1 MKPRH
6 QVSKAAIELIKSF
19 EGYRRSSAVLSNGRY
34 TIGYGHTKSA
44 RADVEIPERDAE
56 ALLIYDLL
64 EVTSAVND
72 LTFTPL
78 TQNQFDALVCFAF
91 NIGLDNF
98 RRSSV
103 LRRVNEGNL
112 LQAAAA
118 LEAWRRSEFEGERIV
133 VDALVRRR
141 AAEKALFLTPTD
153 GWIPAPT
160 PVLPPNVDYEV
171 ASNLQPEDAIR
182 LIAPLEGP
190 VAVAYPEGPA
200 AASKRDAE
208 EVTSPVTM
216 AADAVT
222 ARLRALEPAET
233 ESQPAAGQEPV
244 TGPEP
249 EGGALVNF
257 TDEAPEAHFTLT
269 ASDGQDAPYELT
281 EEPEPQIS
289 PEPESASLPF
299 EDPADAPTSTEPLEA
314 EAPLTLG
321 AGSHVH
327 RIGRR
332 EPTAYIA
339 DDTFPRF
346 HESAEPMRFHLLP
359 LVGLFLG
366 GLALVAFAVVWGANT
381 NGAGASAGPVAVSW
395 VSGVI
400 GIAAMVAAFYL
411 FVTRLGGTED

>member
-19 EGYRRSSAVLSNGRY
+19 EGFRRSSAVLSDGRY

-64 EVTSAVND
+64 DVTSAVND

-91 NIGLDNF
+91 NIGVENF

-160 PVLPPNVDYEV
+160 PVLPPRIDYDAASTAPHEDAVRLVTALDGPLAV
-171 ASNLQPEDAIR
+171 AHSERVEPKLQPID
-182 LIAPLEGP
+182 G
-190 VAVAYPEGPA
+190 V
-200 AASKRDAE
+200 
-208 EVTSPVTM
+208 SPVTA

-222 ARLRALEPAET
+222 ARLRALEPVQVESEPAVELATPDTPLMDIAE
-233 ESQPAAGQEPV
+233 
-244 TGPEP
+244 
-249 EGGALVNF
+249 
-257 TDEAPEAHFTLT
+257 EAPEAHFTLT
-269 ASDGQDAPYELT
+269 ASEPQDAPYDGD
-281 EEPEPQIS
+281 EEPEVDVVEEPQS
-289 PEPESASLPF
+289 GSLPF
-299 EDPADAPTSTEPLEA
+299 EDSVEEPVSDERTSTEPHDA
-314 EAPLTLG
+314 EAPLTL
-321 AGSHVH
+321 AALNRVH
-327 RIGRR
+327 RIGRK

-339 DDTFPRF
+339 EDTFPRF
-346 HESAEPMRFHLLP
+346 HEPAEPMRFHLLP
-359 LVGLFLG
+359 LIGLFAG
-366 GLALVAFAVVWGANT
+366 GLALVAFAIVWGANT
-381 NGAGASAGPVAVSW
+381 NGAGASAGPVAISW

-411 FVTRLGGTED
+411 FVTRLGGPED

>member
-91 NIGLDNF
+91 NIGVDNF

-118 LEAWRRSEFEGERIV
+118 IEAWRRSEFEGERII

-141 AAEKALFLTPTD
+141 AAEKALFLTPAG

-171 ASNLQPEDAIR
+171 ATNLQPEEAVR

-190 VAVAYPEGPA
+190 VAVAYPEEPE
-200 AASKRDAE
+200 AASKRDDAAAA
-208 EVTSPVTM
+208 SPVTL

-222 ARLRALEPAET
+222 ARLRALEPVAPTPEVVAES
-233 ESQPAAGQEPV
+233 EA
-244 TGPEP
+244 
-249 EGGALVNF
+249 EGTAVVKF
-257 TDEAPEAHFTLT
+257 TDDAPEAHFTLT
-269 ASDGQDAPYELT
+269 PSDGQDAPYELI
-281 EEPEPQIS
+281 EEPEVMA
-289 PEPESASLPF
+289 EPESAALPF
-299 EDPADAPTSTEPLEA
+299 EDQADAPSSTEPLDA
-314 EAPLTLG
+314 DAPLTLG
-321 AGSHVH
+321 AGSQVH

-366 GLALVAFAVVWGANT
+366 GLALAAFAVVWGANT

-400 GIAAMVAAFYL
+400 GIAAMVSAFYL
-411 FVTRLGGTED
+411 FVTRLGGSED

>member
-6 QVSKAAIELIKSF
+6 QVSKAAIKLIKSF
-19 EGYRRSSAVLSNGRY
+19 EGYRRSSAVLSDGRY

-64 EVTSAVND
+64 EVTGAVND

-153 GWIPAPT
+153 GWIPVPT
-160 PVLPPNVDYEV
+160 PVLPPNVDYDI
-171 ASNLQPEDAIR
+171 ATNLQPEEAVR

-190 VAVAYPEGPA
+190 VATAYPEAVEP
-200 AASKRDAE
+200 SPELVE
-208 EVTSPVTM
+208 EAPSPVTL

-222 ARLRALEPAET
+222 ARLRALEPVET
-233 ESQPAAGQEPV
+233 ASEPV
-244 TGPEP
+244 VEP
-249 EGGALVNF
+249 ELHEPLPVDF
-257 TDEAPEAHFTLT
+257 TEDVPEAGFTLT
-269 ASDGQDAPYELT
+269 APEEQGAPYEIV
-281 EEPEPQIS
+281 EEPELDIT
-289 PEPESASLPF
+289 PEPESAALPF
-299 EDPADAPTSTEPLEA
+299 EEPVEAHTSAEPMDI
-314 EAPLTLG
+314 EAPLTLDT
-321 AGSHVH
+321 ASHVH

-346 HESAEPMRFHLLP
+346 HDNAEPMRFHLMP

-366 GLALVAFAVVWGANT
+366 GMALVAFAIVWGANT

-411 FVTRLGGTED
+411 FVTRLGGSED

>member
-6 QVSKAAIELIKSF
+6 QVSKAAIELIKGF
-19 EGYRRSSAVLSNGRY
+19 EGYRRSSAVLNDGRY

-64 EVTSAVND
+64 DVTGAVND

-91 NIGLDNF
+91 NIGVENF

-118 LEAWRRSEFEGERIV
+118 IEAWRKSEFDGERIV

-141 AAEKALFLTPTD
+141 AAEKALFLTPAN

-160 PVLPPNVDYEV
+160 PVLPPKVDYEV
-171 ASNLQPEDAIR
+171 ATNLQPEEAIR
-182 LIAPLEGP
+182 FVTPLEGP
-190 VAVAYPEGPA
+190 VAVAYPENLERRA
-200 AASKRDAE
+200 EADEDAS
-208 EVTSPVTM
+208 SPVTN
-216 AADAVT
+216 AAEAVT
-222 ARLRALEPAET
+222 ARLRALEPVEDTPELAAET
-233 ESQPAAGQEPV
+233 DLQTAS
-244 TGPEP
+244 
-249 EGGALVNF
+249 LDF
-257 TDEAPEAHFTLT
+257 TEETPEAHFTLT
-269 ASDGQDAPYELT
+269 PSEAHDGPYEAV
-281 EEPEPQIS
+281 EESEV
-289 PEPESASLPF
+289 EVGEAVESESLPF
-299 EDPADAPTSTEPLEA
+299 EEAADTFTSDGPVEA

-321 AGSHVH
+321 VMSRVH
-327 RIGRR
+327 RIERR

-346 HESAEPMRFHLLP
+346 HEPAEPMRFHLMP

-366 GLALVAFAVVWGANT
+366 GLALVAFAIVWGANT
-381 NGAGASAGPVAVSW
+381 NGAGATAGPVAVSW
-395 VSGVI
+395 VSGVL

-411 FVTRLGGTED
+411 FVTRLGGPED

>member
-64 EVTSAVND
+64 DVTSAVND

-118 LEAWRRSEFEGERIV
+118 LEAWRRSDFEGERIV

-171 ASNLQPEDAIR
+171 ASDLQPEEAVR

-190 VAVAYPEGPA
+190 VATAYPEDLEA
-200 AASKRDAE
+200 APERDE
-208 EVTSPVTM
+208 EAQSPVTL

-222 ARLRALEPAET
+222 ARLRALEPVET
-233 ESQPAAGQEPV
+233 A
-244 TGPEP
+244 PEP
-249 EGGALVNF
+249 QDAALLDF
-257 TDEAPEAHFTLT
+257 TSEAPEAHFTLT
-269 ASDGQDAPYELT
+269 ASDAQDAPYEIVD
-281 EEPEPQIS
+281 EPEPEIT

-299 EDPADAPTSTEPLEA
+299 EDPTDAPTSAEPLEA

-346 HESAEPMRFHLLP
+346 HEAAEPMRFQLLP

-366 GLALVAFAVVWGANT
+366 GLALVAFAIVWGANT

-395 VSGVI
+395 VSGII

-411 FVTRLGGTED
+411 FVTRLGGSED

>member
-19 EGYRRSSAVLSNGRY
+19 EGYRRSSAVLDDGRY
-34 TIGYGHTKSA
+34 TIGYGHTRSA

-64 EVTSAVND
+64 EVTGAVND

-91 NIGLDNF
+91 NIGVDNF

-103 LRRVNEGNL
+103 LRQVNEGNL

-118 LEAWRRSEFEGERIV
+118 LEAWRKSEFEGEQIV

-141 AAEKALFLTPTD
+141 AAEKALFLTPAD

-160 PVLPPNVDYEV
+160 PVIPPKVDYEV
-171 ASNLQPEDAIR
+171 ATNLKPEEAVR
-182 LIAPLEGP
+182 LVSPLEGP
-190 VAVAYPEGPA
+190 VAAAYPETLVPA
-200 AASKRDAE
+200 AQPAK
-208 EVTSPVTM
+208 EVVSPVTV

-222 ARLRALEPAET
+222 ARLRALEPVEVAPEPAAEP
-233 ESQPAAGQEPV
+233 ESQDA
-244 TGPEP
+244 
-249 EGGALVNF
+249 ALVDF
-257 TDEAPEAHFTLT
+257 TEEAPEAHFVLT
-269 ASDGQDAPYELT
+269 ASDAHGAPYERL
-281 EEPEPQIS
+281 ELPEPEAGE
-289 PEPESASLPF
+289 EPESASLPF
-299 EDPADAPTSTEPLEA
+299 EGPVDIHTSAEPLVEA
-314 EAPLTLG
+314 EAPLTL
-321 AGSHVH
+321 AAVNRVH
-327 RIGRR
+327 RIGRK

-339 DDTFPRF
+339 EDTFPRF
-346 HESAEPMRFHLLP
+346 HDPVEPMKFHLLP
-359 LVGLFLG
+359 LIGLFSG
-366 GLALVAFAVVWGANT
+366 GLALVAFAIVWGANT
-381 NGAGASAGPVAVSW
+381 NGAGATAGTTAISW

-411 FVTRLGGTED
+411 FVTRLGGVED